1 MSILK
6 KPYEVSVWLDVWDN
20 STKSFTEEQVAIIG
34 SDTMTSQYRVLEP
47 KLKRNV
53 NGSNELTFKMHRRY
67 KDSATG
73 EQITNPF
80 IDLIANE
87 TKLKLKHD
95 GKWYDF
101 LVKNIQQDSNN
112 ATYTYSATDLHI
124 TELSKNG
131 YGLVLDT
138 SLMNNMG
145 TVNELAGKILEDT
158 GWSLAGELHLTEV
171 IEEQL
176 VEMKTSSG
184 LSVYVPY
191 SSLKNKPEKFQY
203 FTSLGA
209 QDEYGVYSGEQ
220 ISVDV
225 TETNPYTTDERAIK
239 FGFYYP
245 TGWKFIQITPKR
257 AHCKVFTHKSAFNP
271 ALNKI
276 IYYYNGGAVAGYS
289 ETEYITPNLIS
300 NLITNNTFK
309 STTGWTGSYSGG
321 EANQGAD
328 LNAEI
333 KSSTLPRDLLTDMKE
348 GNYDP
353 SLTYTPCLR
362 IKLKDSTSIVVNSG
376 PYDNRTLIK
385 EYSAGQKFV
394 LFYKETTGT
403 AFTAKIGARNY
414 SPESGQYNTVFDK
427 LLMTFSSSEAVN
439 YVTDADTTEFAGYR
453 YIIAEVNDGIN
464 LTQKET
470 QKLKAQ
476 LFLSGAGGAEYSFSD
491 FQLFP
496 FIPETEGSSVPML
509 PVNVA
514 AEAKAVTKYY
524 YYNVDDNP
532 AVAGTEGYVASAQEY
547 KYLTVTDSPVKD
559 YKAFYSDEKI
569 RSIDVKQSNYFNA
582 IQSLCEAFE
591 CWAIFEIG
599 HTDAGKITSKSVIL
613 KQYIDEP
620 NHAGFRYGVNLKQS
634 KRTIDSKQVV
644 TKLIVPDSVNEHAPN
659 GFCSIARAGANPSG
673 ENYIY
678 NFQYYINMG
687 LLNAET
693 VD

>member
-20 STKSFTEEQVAIIG
+20 STNSFTEEQVAIIG

-87 TKLKLKHD
+87 TKLKLKHN

-112 ATYTYSATDLHI
+112 ATYSYSATDLHI

-145 TVNELAGKILEDT
+145 TVNELADRILKDT
-158 GWSLAGELHLTEV
+158 GWSLAGSLYLDEV

-176 VEMKTSSG
+176 AEMKTSSG
-184 LSVYVPY
+184 LQVYVPY

-203 FTSLGA
+203 FTSLNM

-220 ISVDV
+220 SSIDV
-225 TETNPYTTDERAIK
+225 TEKNPYTTDERAIK

-276 IYYYNGGAVAGYS
+276 VYFYNDGAVAGYS

-321 EANQGAD
+321 AANQGAD
-328 LNAEI
+328 LNAEVI
-333 KSSTLPRDLLTDMKE
+333 SSTLPRDLLTDMKE
-348 GNYDP
+348 GNYDRN
-353 SLTYTPCLR
+353 LIYTPCLR
-362 IKLKDSTSIVVNSG
+362 IKLKDSTSVVVNSG

-394 LFYKETTGT
+394 LFYKE
-403 AFTAKIGARNY
+403 
-414 SPESGQYNTVFDK
+414 
-427 LLMTFSSSEAVN
+427 
-439 YVTDADTTEFAGYR
+439 
-453 YIIAEVNDGIN
+453 
-464 LTQKET
+464 
-470 QKLKAQ
+470 
-476 LFLSGAGGAEYSFSD
+476 
-491 FQLFP
+491 
-496 FIPETEGSSVPML
+496 
-509 PVNVA
+509 
-514 AEAKAVTKYY
+514 
-524 YYNVDDNP
+524 
-532 AVAGTEGYVASAQEY
+532 
-547 KYLTVTDSPVKD
+547 
-559 YKAFYSDEKI
+559 
-569 RSIDVKQSNYFNA
+569 NYFIVPRHHFFRPQQA
-582 IQSLCEAFE
+582 DGYTILEHTTKIQYFQP
-591 CWAIFEIG
+591 
-599 HTDAGKITSKSVIL
+599 TTKKSVSLLQYFFIAINYNIL
-613 KQYIDEP
+613 FIT
-620 NHAGFRYGVNLKQS
+620 F
-634 KRTIDSKQVV
+634 
-644 TKLIVPDSVNEHAPN
+644 
-659 GFCSIARAGANPSG
+659 
-673 ENYIY
+673 
-678 NFQYYINMG
+678 
-687 LLNAET
+687 
-693 VD
+693 